1 MTKKVLSVI
10 FMTTFIFLLAV
21 PQTSSARPIVGAIRW
36 DAWVGDDHA
45 VGATFEANL
54 DPNQWHCRVPFYG
67 EEVGPNEINA
77 NGDSQ
82 QIMDQEIAYAKDAGL
97 DYWAF
102 VMYPTSPGFYE
113 SPITN
118 IINLYLNSA
127 HKSDINFCAYI
138 AAYHLGR
145 GATLQQELDRYLEL
159 FKNSSYQKVM
169 GNRPLVYV
177 FYPGASII
185 FSDSIE
191 LQFYKG
197 LRSRSIAQGTGEPY
211 MLAAPGDPVPW
222 ALDGTSSY
230 ISPEFYNV
238 PSVRSS
244 VGGPRDANVDWEH
257 PMEIAAMLKRAMDYV
272 TNNPAQCPANAVI
285 MYAWNEFDEGGWL
298 CPTLHDGNARLNAL
312 KTLLGDGTA
321 LAPTQYEG
329 ENAAVS
335 VSDGDLQ
342 TFVGSNVCFKNSF
355 GRLDADAAGDFIRY
369 AINVPVSGTYDI
381 RFRALSRNSNGKL
394 KLLVDGVQQGSEVDL
409 YSSSV
414 LYPMCKMGNKTF
426 RKVGN
431 KVFEFQVI
439 GKNTSSSGYDLEIDY
454 ILLNPQ
460 GGEYQ
465 TYISLSPDALGFE
478 MDEGGANPL
487 PKNVTISYTGSLNPG
502 GTFNMIS
509 DSTWLTATT
518 VSGSGNG
525 QVFSSTVNLSG
536 RPSGIYKTV
545 IRVLRQDLSDTG
557 LCEVMVRVNGEPV
570 PTSLHIVP
578 DSTLVYLDSSKQ
590 FTSVV
595 LDQFGSAYTA
605 KINWSVSGGGSIDT
619 LGMFKSNGVTGK
631 FMVIAGLKDFPL
643 INDTAI
649 LVVDTMPMTGS
660 IRITCDN
667 VFDLYLNGKYLAHSD
682 NWQFLKNYKVDFNK
696 GLNTIAV
703 KAWDLGAPAGLIA
716 DVNINSKKYYTS
728 SDWKISQ
735 TGPAGWADI
744 GFNDNVWENA
754 AELAPYGSGVWANM
768 LPELSGTSAKWIWWP
783 ADVTRDTAYFRY
795 SFVYESSGTD
805 INNGQVLESP
815 LSYLLS
821 VSPNPFS
828 SSIKI
833 QFGIPV
839 KFGCDKIS
847 IRVYNLSGRLVS
859 TLTDG
864 RLAAGYHEASLDG
877 KKLVNGVYFVRM
889 EAQGVKKIVKVFCV
903 R

>member
-1 MTKKVLSVI
+1 
-10 FMTTFIFLLAV
+10 
-21 PQTSSARPIVGAIRW
+21 
-36 DAWVGDDHA
+36 
-45 VGATFEANL
+45 
-54 DPNQWHCRVPFYG
+54 
-67 EEVGPNEINA
+67 
-77 NGDSQ
+77 
-82 QIMDQEIAYAKDAGL
+82 
-97 DYWAF
+97 
-102 VMYPTSPGFYE
+102 
-113 SPITN
+113 
-118 IINLYLNSA
+118 
-127 HKSDINFCAYI
+127 
-138 AAYHLGR
+138 
-145 GATLQQELDRYLEL
+145 
-159 FKNSSYQKVM
+159 M
-169 GNRPLVYV
+169 GNRPLVFV
-177 FYPGASII
+177 FQTGNSII

-191 LQFYKG
+191 LQFYKE
-197 LRSRSIAQGTGEPY
+197 LRSQSIAQGTGEPY

-230 ISPEFYNV
+230 IFPGAYNV

-244 VGGPRDANVDWEH
+244 VGGPIDGNVDWEH
-257 PMEIAAMLKRAMDYV
+257 PMEIAAMLKSAMNYV
-272 TNNPAQCPANAVI
+272 TNHPAQCPANAVI

-312 KTLLGDGTA
+312 KTVLGDSTA
-321 LAPTQYEG
+321 LAPIQYEG

-355 GRLDADAAGDFIRY
+355 GRLDADAAGDYIRY
-369 AINVPVSGTYDI
+369 VINVSVSGTYDI

-426 RKVGN
+426 RKAGN
-431 KVFEFQVI
+431 KVFEFQVV
-439 GKNTSSSGYDLEIDY
+439 GKNTGSSDYNLEIDY

-460 GGEYQ
+460 GGEYKSSV
-465 TYISLSPDALGFE
+465 SLSPDTLDFE

-502 GTFNMIS
+502 GTFNVIS
-509 DSTWLTATT
+509 DSAWLTAAT

-557 LCEVMVRVNGEPV
+557 LCEIMVRVNGAPV
-570 PTSLHIVP
+570 PTSLRIVP
-578 DSTLVYLDSSKQ
+578 DSALVYLDSSKQ
-590 FTSVV
+590 FNPVV
-595 LDQFGSAYTA
+595 LDQFGSIYTS
-605 KINWSVSGGGSIDT
+605 KINWSVSDGGSIDSI
-619 LGMFKSNGVTGK
+619 GMFKSNGVTGK
-631 FMVIAGLKDFPL
+631 FKVIGGLKDFPL
-643 INDTAI
+643 IIDTAI
-649 LVVDTMPMTGS
+649 LVVDTMPMTGA
-660 IRITCDN
+660 IRMTCDN
-667 VFDLYLNGKYLAHSD
+667 VFDLYLNGKYLGHSD
-682 NWQFLKNYKVDFNK
+682 NWQLLQNYKADFNK

-735 TGPAGWADI
+735 TGLAGWADI
-744 GFNDNVWENA
+744 GFSDNAWENA
-754 AELAPYGSGVWANM
+754 AELAPYGSGPWANR
-768 LPELSGTSAKWIWWP
+768 PSELSGTSAKWIWWP
-783 ADVTRDTAYFRY
+783 VDITRDTAYFRY

-805 INNGQVLESP
+805 INNRQVLESP
-815 LSYLLS
+815 MSYLLY

-833 QFGIPV
+833 RFGIPE
-839 KFGCDKIS
+839 KSGNNQIS
-847 IRVYNLSGRLVS
+847 IRVYNLAGRLVS
-859 TLTDG
+859 TLKEG

-877 KKLVNGVYFVRM
+877 KRLVNGVYFVRM
-889 EAQGVKKIVKVFCV
+889 ESQGVKKIVKVLCV